1 MAEAEHM
8 GREEEAKTDYA
19 TYLRAYIRTL
29 VDQSLRARS
38 LPTDDRTLWLAA
50 MGAWDAK
57 QNHPPLP
64 KQKLERRLEQAGFW
78 HPESE
83 E

>member
-1 MAEAEHM
+1 MAEVEHT
-8 GREEEAKTDYA
+8 GREEEAKSDYA

-38 LPTDDRTLWLAA
+38 LPSDDRTLWLAA

-57 QNHPPLP
+57 LP